1 MCYSL
6 LASQQSKKTPIQVF
20 SLVHLGC
27 SFHLFFQQQSSPTQT
42 PNNHQQQGSF
52 LFNLHPSPHFPQPP
66 QNHSNTTTPSWPRRT
81 RLFMTNSPTHSTIS
95 SPASPPW
102 SNPSSKYSLFLSLI
116 ALFFNKICGICVI
129 MGFDFELRGRI
140 MS

>member
-1 MCYSL
+1 MVGNCVTHYW
-6 LASQQSKKTPIQVF
+6 LANKVRRPPIQVF

-27 SFHLFFQQQSSPTQT
+27 SFHLFFQQQSSPNSKQSSTSRFVSLQSSSLST
-42 PNNHQQQGSF
+42 
-52 LFNLHPSPHFPQPP
+52 FPY
-66 QNHSNTTTPSWPRRT
+66 HSNTTTPSWPRRT

>member
-6 LASQQSKKTPIQVF
+6 LASQQSKKTPHSGFLPCPLGLFISFVF
-20 SLVHLGC
+20 PTAILPNPNSK
-27 SFHLFFQQQSSPTQT
+27 QSSTSRFVSLQS
-42 PNNHQQQGSF
+42 SF
-52 LFNLHPSPHFPQPP
+52 LSTFPY
-66 QNHSNTTTPSWPRRT
+66 HSNTTTPSWPRRT